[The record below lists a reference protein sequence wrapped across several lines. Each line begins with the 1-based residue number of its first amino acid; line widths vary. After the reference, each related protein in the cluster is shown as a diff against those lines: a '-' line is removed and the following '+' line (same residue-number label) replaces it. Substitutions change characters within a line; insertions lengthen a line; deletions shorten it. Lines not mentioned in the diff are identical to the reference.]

1 MISHHDQCKKLLN
14 DLDSTLE
21 HLDKLENEYHFVS
34 NKTNA
39 LHHSCEVLLQQQ
51 VCYQINN
58 YT

>member
-1 MISHHDQCKKLLN
+1 MISHHNQCKKLLN
-14 DLDSTLE
+14 HLDSTLE

-51 VCYQINN
+51 VY
-58 YT
+58 Y